1 MLEVDYSSALT
12 LLLRYPALQDHGP
25 QTLVHDGL
33 YLEQNLSPARGA
45 FLVSKYSGRPPE
57 LARDPLQQPPR
68 EPSQKKIDR
77 RSHSRNLSG
86 GSSSGQSPARNSQ
99 RTLESL
105 FQDVSEGL
113 QRRTE
118 GWGVAKAVRGAV
130 TEAKRNMANAEVV
143 GISPSRAWRGGPRF
157 GTPRLGPSRTSDP
170 VDLVKQVASLKK
182 RDNSFAGLLSEA
194 IHDLALIKESTVD
207 LSPEATEALDRAFER
222 IKNVQTELQGSS
234 GSARTKSATLTI
246 NEEKF
251 ASDKSDILERE
262 EEEQEEIQQKP
273 TETTSA
279 NEKEKAETKTEVSN
293 ADTDFEIVATSTSP
307 TAPDP
312 LPPSRSTAAPLSRR
326 PLAQSEYS
334 WMLGDNTHRSSFVS
348 SASLPPDQSR
358 QSESRSRQGT
368 LFRDGRD
375 EKREESQRDEDSLSL
390 NSFT

>member
-57 LARDPLQQPPR
+57 LARDRHQQPPR
-68 EPSQKKIDR
+68 ESSPKKVDR
-77 RSHSRNLSG
+77 RSHSRDMSG
-86 GSSSGQSPARNSQ
+86 GSSSGQSPARANQ

-130 TEAKRNMANAEVV
+130 SEAKRNMANAEVG
-143 GISPSRAWRGGPRF
+143 GIPSRAWRGGPRF

-170 VDLVKQVASLKK
+170 VDLVQQVASLKK
-182 RDNSFAGLLSEA
+182 RDNSLAELLSEA
-194 IHDLALIKESTVD
+194 IHDLSHIKESTVG
-207 LSPEATEALDRAFER
+207 LSLEATEVLDRAFER
-222 IKNVQTELQGSS
+222 IKIVQTELQGSS
-234 GSARTKSATLTI
+234 GSTRTKSTSITT
-246 NEEKF
+246 NDEKV
-251 ASDKSDILERE
+251 ASDKPEILERE
-262 EEEQEEIQQKP
+262 EEEEAIQEKP
-273 TETTSA
+273 TEKA
-279 NEKEKAETKTEVSN
+279 AVNEKEKADTKAEASK
-293 ADTDFEIVATSTSP
+293 ADTDFEPVATSASP
-307 TAPDP
+307 SASDP
-312 LPPSRSTAAPLSRR
+312 LQSRSTPTILPRR
-326 PLAQSEYS
+326 PLAQSEFS
-334 WMLGDNTHRSSFVS
+334 WMLGDNTHRSHFVS

-358 QSESRSRQGT
+358 RSQSRSRQGS
-368 LFRDGRD
+368 LFGDGRD
-375 EKREESQRDEDSLSL
+375 EKREQSPRDEDSLSL